1 MCLPVYHHS
10 HKPSLKKGLEMAQEG
25 SCEFYIKSLSKYL
38 PVLYLAT
45 TKEGKKSASK
55 TKLARQAKEQIRLP
69 AKGTDP
75 QL

>member
-1 MCLPVYHHS
+1 
-10 HKPSLKKGLEMAQEG
+10 MAQEG
-25 SCEFYIKSLSKYL
+25 SCEFYIKSPSKYL

-45 TKEGKKSASK
+45 MKEGKKSASK
-55 TKLARQAKEQIRLP
+55 TKLARQAKEQILLP